1 LHFWEKH
8 TENSIQKYENEKF
21 NITLELQETEKHMLE
36 QLDPKVVEVMKKVV
50 RDEMKKEQEATT

>member
-1 LHFWEKH
+1 
-8 TENSIQKYENEKF
+8 
-21 NITLELQETEKHMLE
+21 MLE